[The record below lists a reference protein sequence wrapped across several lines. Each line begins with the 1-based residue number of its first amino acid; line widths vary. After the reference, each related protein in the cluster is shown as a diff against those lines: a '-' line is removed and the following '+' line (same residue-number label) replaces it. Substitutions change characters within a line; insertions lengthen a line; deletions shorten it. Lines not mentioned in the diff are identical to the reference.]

1 MKGITALNRR
11 SFYSVLQD
19 EPEILTVL
27 DVSKILRVGKNA
39 AYELVKNGKLSSIQ
53 VGRKIIIPKACLIDF
68 LITEKNYKIIPRSP

>member
-27 DVSKILRVGKNA
+27 EIAKILRIGKNSV
-39 AYELVKNGKLSSIQ
+39 YELIKSGKICSIQ
-53 VGRKIIIPKACLIDF
+53 VGRKIIVPKAG
-68 LITEKNYKIIPRSP
+68 RSPKRNHGRRA